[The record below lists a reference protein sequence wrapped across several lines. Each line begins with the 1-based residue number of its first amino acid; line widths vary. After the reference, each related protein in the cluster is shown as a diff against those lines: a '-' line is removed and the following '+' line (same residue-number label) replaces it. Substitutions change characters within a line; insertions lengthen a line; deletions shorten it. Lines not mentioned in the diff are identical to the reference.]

1 MYVNTIC
8 KYTFKDTKIR
18 QTEKKKNTT
27 EFPNVNMHFAQNPF
41 HIH

>member
-8 KYTFKDTKIR
+8 KDTFKDTKIR
-18 QTEKKKNTT
+18 QTEKKPTT
-27 EFPNVNMHFAQNPF
+27 EFPNVNMHFAQNLF